1 MKKTFLSL
9 AFVLSISLAFGAE
22 TKPVATE
29 NKTVSLNEKSKEISL
44 RESIIQP
51 KKDITIAKTVDMEC
65 FVLSC
70 KTQCYSL
77 DKDEK
82 PFEGDDAVRMW
93 ELCEEVYCGG
103 LFDWLFK

>member
-51 KKDITIAKTVDMEC
+51 KKDIKSSAKQKHFHQINMHYNLRK
-65 FVLSC
+65 LS
-70 KTQCYSL
+70 T
-77 DKDEK
+77 
-82 PFEGDDAVRMW
+82 A
-93 ELCEEVYCGG
+93 
-103 LFDWLFK
+103 